1 MFCYAGKDG
10 DEVLYGTSDG
20 KIGLVQLERYDTEK
34 MYAFRVK
41 SVQYVVSPIPNDS
54 KSSSRSSSGSS
65 SKMGVG
71 VRVAVEIRVA
81 VGVRVAVAV
90 IVGMQSE
97 YQ

>member
-34 MYAFRVK
+34 MYAYRVK
-41 SVQYVVSPIPNDS
+41 SVRYVVSPIPNDS
-54 KSSSRSSSGSS
+54 KSRSSSGSS

-81 VGVRVAVAV
+81 VRVAVAV